1 MQKMSELE
9 PFDYDELDMH
19 MRIYLQQQEYNIK
32 SLLQATWIE
41 IGMILDGVQKEI
53 PPLTF
58 KKWLTRFCVK
68 LEMKNRTAE
77 NMLYA
82 ARVILEK
89 SSVPNENFAFLNISK
104 SAGYLLPS
112 MTDAAQ
118 REAIAIAESGEELTR
133 AKALE
138 IKSKYQQGSTV
149 TVQGE
154 DAIVLEVQGKIITT
168 DRGVFLPGHL
178 DDAPIPKTYGQ
189 KEHPVHPVALLESRL
204 SLARAREAY
213 LIELLTKMYHVSQ
226 GRSLAS
232 TALIEE
238 VRDAIA

>member
-1 MQKMSELE
+1 MTALKV
-9 PFDYDELDMH
+9 FDYDELDLDT
-19 MRIYLQQQEYNIK
+19 RIYLQQQEYDIK
-32 SLLQATWIE
+32 SLLQSTWLE
-41 IGMILDGVQKEI
+41 IGLRLDAVQKEL
-53 PPLTF
+53 PYGTF
-58 KKWLTRFCVK
+58 KAWLSRFSVNLDIDTCS
-68 LEMKNRTAE
+68 AE
-77 NMLYA
+77 NMLYS

-89 SSVPNENFAFLNISK
+89 STVSSENFAFLNISK

-112 MTDAAQ
+112 MTDEAQ

-154 DAIVLEVQGKIITT
+154 DAIVLEVQGKIIHT